1 MKEGSLRVKQGGLR
15 VKQGSL
21 RMKQAGPRMKLL
33 HRRSIFN
40 LKWLNSEK
48 ILQNYI
54 ISPF

>member
-1 MKEGSLRVKQGGLR
+1 MKEGSLRVKQAGPR
-15 VKQGSL
+15 MKEGSL
-21 RMKQAGPRMKLL
+21 RVKQAGPRMKLL

-40 LKWLNSEK
+40 LKRLNPEK